1 MNDKKKYIVK
11 FWNKT
16 YTVPQEF
23 IKLTKLNKLQKESK
37 DISKVMNSILASTFD
52 DLKVTI
58 LGKNKTMEDMLNI
71 VPREHCIKMFLFISR
86 CFYDLKSKSL
96 NKINVLLRC
105 KNNSTFHYV
114 AYINYILSIIKHL
127 EIDST
132 DLYIN
137 RIYNNLD
144 FAKQLLEYFIKKLSR
159 SLYSSNILYGIYDEC
174 IFVVKNQLHISMIPN
189 QFFKAK
195 RDEFE
200 RLRNILKLKMIYKLK
215 DYDNLSSFCSSN
227 CNPHSGHFTQLRF
240 I

>member
-1 MNDKKKYIVK
+1 MNNKKKHIVK

-16 YTVPQEF
+16 FTVAQEF
-23 IKLTKLNKLQKESK
+23 IKLTKLNKLQKKSK
-37 DISKVMNSILASTFD
+37 DISKVMNSVLASTFD

-58 LGKNKTMEDMLNI
+58 LVKNKTMEDMLNI

-86 CFYDLKSKSL
+86 CYYDLKSKSL

-105 KNNSTFHYV
+105 KNTSTFHYV
-114 AYINYILSIIKHL
+114 AYINYIISIIKHL

-144 FAKQLLEYFIKKLSR
+144 FAKQLLEYFIKKLSQ
-159 SLYSSNILYGIYDEC
+159 SLYMSCGINDEYT
-174 IFVVKNQLHISMIPN
+174 FVVKNQLRISMISN

-200 RLRNILKLKMIYKLK
+200 RLKNKLKLKMIYNLK